1 MKKNLGLVEGER
13 QTTLAWATEYEFA
26 PPKKV
31 IPVDDTFKADTFL
44 ALASQDEGFVY
55 RGDFHNA
62 KQLLQAV
69 QRRMEKRAKP
79 LPANLTPAERFHRH
93 RQAQGHKARTLSRL
107 FVPVSVDRRIPLGR
121 APDVSEAIAE
131 LAEGIDG
138 DFVVSLRELLG
149 LIGANEWR
157 KKGVRIAALGATIHP
172 RYGVYSPVRGEYLDL
187 VAEAPLPESAGIAF
201 DIGTGTGVIAAIL
214 AKRGVAKTIAT
225 DLDPR
230 AIACARENIER
241 LGLGSQVEILQTS
254 FFPEAKADLV
264 VCNPPWLPVKPTTAI
279 ERALYDEG
287 SGMLKG
293 FLDGVS
299 AHLNPGGEA
308 WLILSDLAE
317 HLGLRASGELDAM
330 IDSAGLEIVG
340 QLETRPRHGKAT
352 DEEDPLFAARSKEIT
367 RLWRLRPLPR

>member
-44 ALASQDEGFVY
+44 ALASQDEGFLWQ
-55 RGDFHNA
+55 GDFHNA

-79 LPANLTPAERFHRH
+79 LPDTLPPAERFHRH

-107 FVPVSVDRRIPLGR
+107 FVPVSADLSIPLGR
-121 APDVSEAIAE
+121 APEVREAIAE
-131 LAEGIDG
+131 LAEGVVG

-157 KKGVRIAALGATIHP
+157 KKGVRIAALDGVIHP

-187 VAEAPLPESAGIAF
+187 VAQAPLPETAEVAF

-214 AKRGVAKTIAT
+214 AKRGVPRILAT

-241 LGLGSQVEILQTS
+241 LGFAASVEIVQTS
-254 FFPEAKADLV
+254 FFPEGKADLV

-279 ERALYDEG
+279 ERALYDEA

-293 FLDGVS
+293 FLNGVA

-317 HLGLRASGELDAM
+317 HLGLRPQGELETLIA
-330 IDSAGLEIVG
+330 SAGLEVAG
-340 QLETRPRHGKAT
+340 LHETRPRHGKAT
-352 DEEDPLFAARSKEIT
+352 DEDDPLFAARSKEVT
-367 RLWRLRPLPR
+367 RLWRLRPISR